1 MPAKVRRIM
10 DKNCCIKMGMY
21 MDFQFSYSS
30 FLLQKGNSEIF
41 IKCFSQWTLNAIILI
56 TFLNV

>member
-1 MPAKVRRIM
+1 MAHRRMEIPR
-10 DKNCCIKMGMY
+10 KPGIIRQQN
-21 MDFQFSYSS
+21 QFSYSS

-41 IKCFSQWTLNAIILI
+41 IKCFSQWTLNVIILI

>member
-1 MPAKVRRIM
+1 M

-56 TFLNV
+56 TFLTV